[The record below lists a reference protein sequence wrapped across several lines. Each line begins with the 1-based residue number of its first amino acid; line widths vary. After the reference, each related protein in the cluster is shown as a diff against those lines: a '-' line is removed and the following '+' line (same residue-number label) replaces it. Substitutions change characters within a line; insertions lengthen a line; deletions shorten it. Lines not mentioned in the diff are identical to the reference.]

1 MLHTKKRSEA
11 SLSDDYK
18 TPRDLYLHLCIE
30 YNVEPKLDVCAN
42 AGNKQCNR
50 YVDEFANALAEDYDW
65 RWDSWCNPP
74 HSKTGAFV
82 KKAYEQWRKYNM
94 QKHQI
99 PSPPAPTPKP
109 QKPTK
114 VPEVAEP
121 KEPALPDIPKSIEA
135 MKQKLDELEKGI
147 SRLTK
152 KQ

>member
-1 MLHTKKRSEA
+1 MHE
-11 SLSDDYK
+11 
-18 TPRDLYLHLCIE
+18 HII
-30 YNVEPKLDVCAN
+30 VCN
-42 AGNKQCNR
+42 GEITDMK
-50 YVDEFANALAEDYDW
+50 
-65 RWDSWCNPP
+65 
-74 HSKTGAFV
+74 
-82 KKAYEQWRKYNM
+82 
-94 QKHQI
+94 KHQI

-114 VPEVAEP
+114 DPEVAEP